1 MRSAPRSRLLLIE
14 LFCDLVI
21 FALCAAVCVALLV
34 QARSMSRESTRL
46 TQAVYIAQ
54 DAAERW
60 RASRPIHDFYR
71 SDGSPDASDLA
82 PELRSSLPPYYVTIL
97 VNEDGSAAA
106 VSVYPSSYAL
116 LSSDLQSPI
125 YTLTV
130 AKEVRP

>member
-21 FALCAAVCVALLV
+21 FALCAAVCVALLA

-60 RASRPIHDFYR
+60 RAGRPLYDFYR

-82 PELRSSLPPYYVTIL
+82 PELRAALPAYYVAVL
-97 VNEDGSAAA
+97 VDRAGSSAE
-106 VSVYPSSYAL
+106 VSVYPSSYAS
-116 LSSDLQSPI
+116 LSSDLQRPI

-130 AKEVRP
+130 AKEAYP